1 MNLRIYRVKSTLPHA
16 YLANVCRLT
25 DNHNEVLESIVRP
38 DASNFD
44 PMQITFI
51 EGGQF
56 KDGVPISDG
65 SLQKSVSSDAPPTSI
80 TIDQPEHVR
89 IETNSAYPT
98 TLVLTDQYYAG
109 WVATLDGVKV
119 SILKANGFMRAVEI
133 PTGGRHVV
141 DFNYQPDSLK
151 LGLIVAALAG
161 FLTIYLGFA
170 EGRVEITPAEA
181 P

>member
-1 MNLRIYRVKSTLPHA
+1 M
-16 YLANVCRLT
+16 
-25 DNHNEVLESIVRP
+25 
-38 DASNFD
+38 
-44 PMQITFI
+44 
-51 EGGQF
+51 
-56 KDGVPISDG
+56 
-65 SLQKSVSSDAPPTSI
+65 
-80 TIDQPEHVR
+80 
-89 IETNSAYPT
+89 
-98 TLVLTDQYYAG
+98 LTDQYYAG